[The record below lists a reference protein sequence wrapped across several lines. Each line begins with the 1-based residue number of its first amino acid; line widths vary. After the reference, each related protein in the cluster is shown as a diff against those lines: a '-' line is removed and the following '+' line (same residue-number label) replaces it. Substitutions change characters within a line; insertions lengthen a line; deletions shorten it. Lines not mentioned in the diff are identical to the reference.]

1 MKPWQKRLLWGA
13 VALVVIGLLAWPK
26 LRGSGGP
33 GGAAAAPAGGGGP
46 GGGGG
51 GRALPVSAYVVTP
64 MPMADRIRATGSLLA
79 DEQVDLSAE
88 VSGRVTRINFRE
100 GSRVQRGQLLLQIN
114 DAELQ
119 AQRQRLRY
127 RIELAETREQRQRR
141 LLEIGGASQDEYD
154 GAAGELNVLRAELAL
169 TDAQIARTRLHAPF
183 SGVIGLRQVS
193 EGAYV
198 SPQTLIATLQ
208 ALSPMKVEFAV
219 PERYTGRIRI
229 GSTVTFRVAGSQQPY
244 RGEVY
249 AVEPSV
255 DRDTRQLLVR
265 ARVPNPEGTLLPGAF
280 ADVELVVEE
289 QPNALP
295 VPAMAI
301 VPELG
306 GTRVWTVR
314 DGRANPVAVEMGM
327 RTDEAVQ
334 ILSGLA
340 PGDTVLVTG
349 LQTVRPGQAVR
360 VQDLTALSG
369 QPMGA
374 SGPPAATSADLASA
388 PADR

>member
-26 LRGSGGP
+26 LRGSDGP
-33 GGAAAAPAGGGGP
+33 GGASAAPAGGGP

-51 GRALPVSAYVVTP
+51 GRALPVSAYVVEP
-64 MPMADRIRATGSLLA
+64 VSMSDRIRATGSLLA

-198 SPQTLIATLQ
+198 SPQTRIATLQ

-229 GSTVTFRVAGSQQPY
+229 GSVVTFGVAGSPGTY

-249 AVEPSV
+249 AVEPRV

-314 DGRANPVAVEMGM
+314 DGRANPVAVEIGM

-334 ILSGLA
+334 VLSGLV

-360 VQDLTALSG
+360 VQELTALSG
-369 QPMGA
+369 RAAGA
-374 SGPPAATSADLASA
+374 SAPPAATSADLAA
-388 PADR
+388 VPADR